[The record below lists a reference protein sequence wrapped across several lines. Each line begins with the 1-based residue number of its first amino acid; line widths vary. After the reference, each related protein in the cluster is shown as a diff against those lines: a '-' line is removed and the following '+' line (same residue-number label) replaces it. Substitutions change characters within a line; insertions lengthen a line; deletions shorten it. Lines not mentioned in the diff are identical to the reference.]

1 MLDIRRIKKEY
12 NFDGDGFSA
21 FASVTLRVADN
32 VFIGTASCAPEDM
45 EFCSEKTGL
54 AIAETRAM
62 INYLTW
68 VRDIELGQ
76 QLKILEHLENGVNAK
91 EEKDKNGYMI
101 YRAANRCREEI
112 KFINEEV
119 KKMREELKEF
129 IDNKAKLY
137 DKLRARRSKENNYK
151 SFGFDDSEL
160 A

>member
-1 MLDIRRIKKEY
+1 MKGNRMLDIRRIKKEY
-12 NFDGDGFSA
+12 QFDEDG

-32 VFIGTASCAPEDM
+32 IFMGTAQCASEDM

-54 AIAETRAM
+54 TIAETRAM

-91 EEKDKNGYMI
+91 EKKDKNGYMI

-119 KKMREELKEF
+119 KKMREELKEY
-129 IDNKAKLY
+129 IDNKTDLY
-137 DKLRARRSKENNYK
+137 DKVRARRSKNIKVNE
-151 SFGFDDSEL
+151 
-160 A
+160 

>member
-1 MLDIRRIKKEY
+1 MLDIRRLKKEY
-12 NFDGDGFSA
+12 EFDEDGFA
-21 FASVTLRVADN
+21 VVTIHVADN
-32 VFIGTASCAPEDM
+32 VFIGTAQCTPDDM

-91 EEKDKNGYMI
+91 EKKDKNGYMI
-101 YRAANRCREEI
+101 YRATNRCRDEI

-119 KKMREELKEF
+119 AAMRKKLKEY
-129 IDNKAKLY
+129 IESKADLY
-137 DKLRARRSKENNYK
+137 DKVRARRSKNIEVN
-151 SFGFDDSEL
+151 E
-160 A
+160 

>member
-12 NFDGDGFSA
+12 EFEDGC
-21 FASVTLRVADN
+21 ASVTISVGPDRFWGSA
-32 VFIGTASCAPEDM
+32 ICAPEDE

-54 AIAETRAM
+54 AIAEARAD

-68 VRDIELGQ
+68 VRDYELKP

-101 YRAANRCREEI
+101 YRAANRCRDEI

-119 KKMREELKEF
+119 KKMREELKEY
-129 IDNKAKLY
+129 IDNKADLY
-137 DKLRARRSKENNYK
+137 DKVRARRSKSENVDINN
-151 SFGFDDSEL
+151 
-160 A
+160 

>member
-12 NFDGDGFSA
+12 QFDEDG
-21 FASVTLRVADN
+21 FASVTSRVADN
-32 VFIGTASCAPEDM
+32 DHIGTAQCAPEDM
-45 EFCSEKTGL
+45 ECCSEKTGL

-91 EEKDKNGYMI
+91 EKKDKNGYMI
-101 YRAANRCREEI
+101 YRAANRCRDEI

-119 KKMREELKEF
+119 AAMRKELKEY
-129 IDNKAKLY
+129 IENKADLY
-137 DKLRARRSKENNYK
+137 DKVRARRSKNIEVN
-151 SFGFDDSEL
+151 E
-160 A
+160 

>member
-1 MLDIRRIKKEY
+1 
-12 NFDGDGFSA
+12 
-21 FASVTLRVADN
+21 
-32 VFIGTASCAPEDM
+32 M

-91 EEKDKNGYMI
+91 EKKDKNGYMI
-101 YRAANRCREEI
+101 YRAANRCRDEI

-119 KKMREELKEF
+119 AAMRKELKEY
-129 IDNKAKLY
+129 IENKADLY
-137 DKLRARRSKENNYK
+137 DKVRARRSKNIKVNE
-151 SFGFDDSEL
+151 
-160 A
+160 